1 MQTEYSTGLPLHDAC
16 HAVGLPATEIIEIVS
31 LGILA
36 PAGDTPETWVFDLHM
51 ISRARRALR
60 LQRDLHLEWEA
71 VALVL
76 DLLIERD
83 HLREENRQLLR
94 RLQRLTGA

>member
-1 MQTEYSTGLPLHDAC
+1 MQTEYSTSLPLHDAC
-16 HAVGLPATEIIEIVS
+16 HAVGMPATEFIEIVS

-36 PAGDTPETWVFDLHM
+36 PEGDDPDTWVFDLHM
-51 ISRARRALR
+51 ISTARLALR

-76 DLLIERD
+76 DLLLERD
-83 HLREENRQLLR
+83 RLREENQQLLR

>member
-1 MQTEYSTGLPLHDAC
+1 MQTEYSASLHLRDAC
-16 HAVGLPATEIIEIVS
+16 HAAGMPATEFIEIVS

-51 ISRARRALR
+51 ISTARRALR
-60 LQRDLHLEWEA
+60 LQRDLHLDWEA

-76 DLLIERD
+76 DLLSERD
-83 HLREENRQLLR
+83 RLQAENQQLQR
-94 RLQRLTGA
+94 RLQRLTGL

>member
-1 MQTEYSTGLPLHDAC
+1 MQTEYSSSLHLHDAC
-16 HAVGLPATEIIEIVS
+16 HAVGMPATEFIEIVS

-51 ISRARRALR
+51 ISTARRALR
-60 LQRDLHLEWEA
+60 LQRDLHLDWEA

-76 DLLIERD
+76 DLLSERD
-83 HLREENRQLLR
+83 RLQAENQHLQR
-94 RLQRLTGA
+94 RLQRLTGL